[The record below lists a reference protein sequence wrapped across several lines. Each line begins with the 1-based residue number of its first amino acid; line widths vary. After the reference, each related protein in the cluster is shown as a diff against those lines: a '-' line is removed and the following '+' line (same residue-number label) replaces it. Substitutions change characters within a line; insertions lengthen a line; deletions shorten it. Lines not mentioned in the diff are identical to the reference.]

1 MEEQILRILRDKDD
15 FMNKVE
21 IKENA
26 KGEPSISVT
35 TRGDDEAEVVARAL
49 KAYKDTEKGLK

>member
-1 MEEQILRILRDKDD
+1 MEEQILKILRDKDD

-26 KGEPSISVT
+26 KGEPSVSVT
-35 TRGDDEAEVVARAL
+35 ARGDDEKEVVARAL
-49 KAYKDTEKGLK
+49 KAYNDTVKGLK